1 MVLWKYF
8 RYDMSNWQ
16 GFWLKSHSVKEMRQ
30 ISLNQD
36 FVIHP
41 IGGQAPF
48 STLLLVLILN
58 LSQSKNLSRLWYYA
72 GSENFYKNQNL
83 HKSTPSTATEA
94 NISKLNCNMLH
105 SRHFLLA
112 SNVADGAGRECKKG
126 LLNLATQ
133 RPFLT
138 QPVASCHITLPS
150 CPPPTQPTF
159 ALNSGETIAYT

>member
-1 MVLWKYF
+1 MVLWKHF
-8 RYDMSNWQ
+8 RYDMSTWQ

-30 ISLNQD
+30 ISFNRD

-48 STLLLVLILN
+48 STLLLVLIFN
-58 LSQSKNLSRLWYYA
+58 LSQSKNLFRLWYSA
-72 GSENFYKNQNL
+72 GTDKKQHL
-83 HKSTPSTATEA
+83 HKSIRFTATE
-94 NISKLNCNMLH
+94 SYVQLYKLNCNMLH

-112 SNVADGAGRECKKG
+112 SNVAEGAGRECKKG

-138 QPVASCHITLPS
+138 QPLASCHIILPS
-150 CPPPTQPTF
+150 CLPPCNT
-159 ALNSGETIAYT
+159 L